1 MIKIQSTINANPA
14 KDFNDFASNLLNNE
28 PTTQNLNS
36 LRGELEASNVQN
48 NLRRLRP
55 GQQPLLDTTPRIEGD
70 CKEWP
75 GLDTA
80 RRFHHGLNR
89 PASGEDTF
97 TNP

>member
-1 MIKIQSTINANPA
+1 MIKIQSTVNVNPA
-14 KDFNDFASNLLNNE
+14 KSFNDFASNLLNYE
-28 PTTQNLNS
+28 PTTQNFNS
-36 LRGELEASNVQN
+36 FRGGLETSYVPN

-55 GQQPLLDTTPRIEGD
+55 RQQPILDTTPRIEGD

-89 PASGEDTF
+89 PASGKDTF

>member
-1 MIKIQSTINANPA
+1 MIKIQSTVNANPA

-36 LRGELEASNVQN
+36 LRGELEASNLPS

-55 GQQPLLDTTPRIEGD
+55 GQQPLLDTTPRIEGN
-70 CKEWP
+70 CEEWP

-89 PASGEDTF
+89 PASGQDTPA
-97 TNP
+97 NP